1 MEKWNPKTHRYYPYS
16 VPDEWNTPLYTSDM
30 EEIVN
35 CAHCGKKIAY
45 GLTHTSKQIHN
56 SFGLGYSVC
65 PECYKKEWD
74 EENENS

>member
-1 MEKWNPKTHRYYPYS
+1 MEPWNPKTHRYYPYS
-16 VPDEWNTPLYTSDM
+16 VPDEWNTPLYTSDR

-56 SFGLGYSVC
+56 
-65 PECYKKEWD
+65 
-74 EENENS
+74 